1 MTVTQAPNT
10 LLLSKLYTPGENAL
24 VSPLS
29 IQIALAM
36 LAMGASGETRAELDA
51 MTGSMAS
58 LDGVATD
65 EVVRI
70 ANSLWAASSI
80 KTSYQSQVGEAFG
93 AETHTLGDPAAAVK
107 RINAWVAGATD
118 EQITELLPEG
128 SIDQLTRL
136 VLINAILFK
145 GTWVQAFDPEHTR
158 EQPFHA
164 PGGTKTV
171 PMMRRAAPMLVEV
184 VDGYAAV
191 KLDYESGYSL
201 HAILPA
207 EGVDPLEAMRQHRG
221 DAYRRE
227 KVELALPRFDLRCK
241 ASLQEALTA
250 LGCSRMFESNG
261 ELDGLSDDPLLYVSK
276 VLHEACMRTDEQG
289 TVAAAAT
296 AVMVRMRSAGP
307 RTTRYVTFDRPFGIK
322 LMAAE
327 RALFV
332 GVVSDPSA
340 A

>member
-1 MTVTQAPNT
+1 MMQRKGQTMV
-10 LLLSKLYTPGENAL
+10 
-24 VSPLS
+24 
-29 IQIALAM
+29 
-36 LAMGASGETRAELDA
+36 ET
-51 MTGSMAS
+51 
-58 LDGVATD
+58 
-65 EVVRI
+65 
-70 ANSLWAASSI
+70 
-80 KTSYQSQVGEAFG
+80 
-93 AETHTLGDPAAAVK
+93 GD
-107 RINAWVAGATD
+107 NY
-118 EQITELLPEG
+118 E
-128 SIDQLTRL
+128 
-136 VLINAILFK
+136 
-145 GTWVQAFDPEHTR
+145 
-158 EQPFHA
+158 
-164 PGGTKTV
+164 
-171 PMMRRAAPMLVEV
+171 
-184 VDGYAAV
+184 AV
-191 KLDYESGYSL
+191 KLGYDGGYEL

-207 EGVDPLEAMRQHRG
+207 AGIDPLEAMRTHRG
-221 DAYRRE
+221 ERYWRE
-227 KVELALPRFDLRCK
+227 SATLRLPRFDLRCK